1 MKIREAIVLA
11 GGLGTRL
18 QSVLPDLPKCLAPV
32 AGQPFLTYVINHF
45 RLQGIDQFIFSLGY
59 KHEAIEIFLKD
70 QYPGLS
76 YKVSIEEQPLGTGG
90 AIARACKMTEE
101 KSVIVL
107 NGDTLF
113 AVQLDKLVPFHFM
126 TGAHCT
132 LSLKPM
138 KQFDRYGTVQMQ
150 TDYRITSFEEKKFC
164 ASGNIN
170 GGVYVLNADSF
181 KKENPGEVFSFEKE
195 YLEPYVADK
204 RIYGVL
210 QDAYFIDIGI
220 PEDFE
225 RAQHELAAYQ
235 KLKNDRPYHHR

>member
-1 MKIREAIVLA
+1 MKISEAIVLA

-18 QSVLPDLPKCLAPV
+18 KPVLPELPKCLAPV
-32 AGQPFLTYVINHF
+32 AGIPFLSYVINHF
-45 RLQGIDQFIFSLGY
+45 LKEGIEKFIFSLGY
-59 KHEAIEIFLKD
+59 KHEMVEMFLQD
-70 QYPGLS
+70 NYADLS
-76 YKVSIEEQPLGTGG
+76 YKVSVEEKPLGTGG
-90 AIARACKMTEE
+90 AIFRACMLTEE
-101 KSVIVL
+101 KSVLVL

-113 AVQLDKLVPFHFM
+113 AVKLNKLVPFHFM

-138 KQFDRYGTVQMQ
+138 EQFDRYGTVQMKG
-150 TDYRITSFEEKKFC
+150 DYRITAFEEKKLC

-170 GGVYVLNADSF
+170 GGVYALNAGRF
-181 KKENPGEVFSFEKE
+181 REEKLGEVFSFEKD
-195 YLEPYVADK
+195 YLESHIHDR

-225 RAQHELAAYQ
+225 KAQRELNG
-235 KLKNDRPYHHR
+235 K